1 MANKIYL
8 ASLLLCILLTG
19 CAPAIVDEPIVFDD
33 ERKELTLTYLNE
45 RYGLN
50 VEEPTIEPKM
60 VVVHWTAIPTFQKSF
75 DAFYEPTLP
84 DSREAISGAGALN
97 VSSQFLIDRDGII
110 YRLMPETTMARH
122 VIGLNHCAIGIENVG
137 GTEETPLTDAQLK
150 ANIKLIKYLDKKY
163 AIDYVI
169 GHYEYRLFEGHRL
182 WLEKDNGYRTD
193 KVDPGRYFISE
204 IRKSLKRLDLKPMP
218 VNSLGA
224 SSQSIE

>member
-1 MANKIYL
+1 M
-8 ASLLLCILLTG
+8 LCILLTG